1 MNRIDSNITSMG
13 MRLKPSK
20 CRTFSIS
27 SGSPSSTTS
36 FFIGQ
41 DKIPTIAEEEQ
52 KFLGKVLFFTGKSEE
67 TFSLVKDAFTKQLD
81 NIDKLAVRNEY
92 KMWIYSNYFLPA
104 NRFLLTVH
112 DITETHLKKLDT
124 LTDKY
129 VKKWAGLPVCA
140 TNALLHLPA
149 GLDFKSISLLYTEAH
164 VISHTRTR
172 LQADADV
179 NYVLDCRVER
189 ESQYTRK
196 KSITVISEAQ
206 YISGLSRNTVQ
217 QEIPNFEYENG
228 DRDKRKFINEV
239 REEVKTSLYC
249 SNKEKWTDHVKNLV
263 QQGKFLELA
272 QAEHEDAIWKSYI
285 FDLKHGTMKF
295 LLNAAIDTL
304 PTNANLFKWNKRTN
318 DKCVLCKCRETTSHI
333 LSLEMGKHLWRH
345 NTIINYLVQSV
356 DTSKFKVFSDLPDH
370 TVDGGSI
377 PADICITAQKPDLVI
392 IDEKSNTI
400 HIFELTVPI
409 EHCIEDRHKQKSN
422 KYAHFI
428 TDIQHMNT
436 FVTCFEI
443 GSRGY
448 VSTRNQNSLNTLH
461 KFMKPGLKL
470 KKFKQNISAL
480 SGYSSYHIFLCRKDP
495 VWTSPNYL
503 LPPFNDQI

>member
-1 MNRIDSNITSMG
+1 MS
-13 MRLKPSK
+13 LKAYHN
-20 CRTFSIS
+20 F
-27 SGSPSSTTS
+27 
-36 FFIGQ
+36 
-41 DKIPTIAEEEQ
+41 
-52 KFLGKVLFFTGKSEE
+52 
-67 TFSLVKDAFTKQLD
+67 
-81 NIDKLAVRNEY
+81 
-92 KMWIYSNYFLPA
+92 
-104 NRFLLTVH
+104 
-112 DITETHLKKLDT
+112 
-124 LTDKY
+124 
-129 VKKWAGLPVCA
+129 
-140 TNALLHLPA
+140 
-149 GLDFKSISLLYTEAH
+149 
-164 VISHTRTR
+164 
-172 LQADADV
+172 
-179 NYVLDCRVER
+179 LDCRVQR
-189 ESQYTRK
+189 EYLNQ
-196 KSITVISEAQ
+196 
-206 YISGLSRNTVQ
+206 SGLSRNTVQ

-333 LSLEMGKHLWRH
+333 LNGCKVSLEMGKYLWRH

-392 IDEKSNTI
+392 IDEKSNMI

-422 KYAHFI
+422 KYAHFL

-495 VWTSPNYL
+495 VWTSPNYI
-503 LPPFNDQI
+503 LPTFKDQI